1 MAVSSKIK
9 GVSHK
14 KVSSGLQLHQERFS
28 EKEGLDALKNTDSK
42 IDVKQTKYNQLLFK
56 SDELQGR
63 SVRKFVSEEFEKVN
77 TKRKEM
83 GKRGYRPDSNTIGMG
98 NFQISD
104 ESLELLGYDKSKK
117 WDEQSENARKNVV
130 IVYKRMVANAI
141 KKPDIYGKVL
151 TASLHVD
158 ESTPH
163 VDFLVTGLDAER
175 PDWSL
180 REVLN
185 GKEWRDENGKRRF
198 PPKGSKLSAMQDDIN
213 TVFNETERERFKLER
228 GMKKSERFDFA
239 KQTRKAEKL
248 IKQESKA
255 LKQES
260 KALDEKEINLSK
272 RKQSLDKRET
282 DLEARES
289 AAGDRERALRVK
301 EAELMQAAS
310 ESLREA
316 QRALAR
322 VEAEKELLEQENAL
336 RWAELARLDGVSL
349 EQRDKLV
356 LSYMKT
362 TLSKNVP
369 GKSLFE
375 VVDGNR
381 QQADKQRLL
390 SKFGKIEQES
400 ISSESIS
407 SESISSKSNDGT
419 GLSY

>member
-1 MAVSSKIK
+1 MQ
-9 GVSHK
+9 H
-14 KVSSGLQLHQERFS
+14 HQERFS
-28 EKEGLDALKNTDSK
+28 EKEGLEALKNTDSK
-42 IDVKQTKYNQLLFK
+42 IDVSQTKFNQLLFK
-56 SDELQGR
+56 SDELQDR

-83 GKRGYRPDSNTIGMG
+83 GKRAYRPDSNTIGMG

-104 ESLELLGYDKSKK
+104 DSLALLGYDKSKK
-117 WDEQSENARKNVV
+117 WSEQSENARKNVV

-163 VDFLVTGLDAER
+163 VDFLTTGVDAER

-198 PPKGSKLSAMQDDIN
+198 PPKGSKLRAMQDDIN
-213 TVFNETERERFKLER
+213 TVFNETERKQFKLER

-255 LKQES
+255 L
-260 KALDEKEINLSK
+260 DEKEINLSK

-282 DLEARES
+282 NVEARES
-289 AAGDRERALRVK
+289 VLDARERAIGEK
-301 EAELMQAAS
+301 EAKLAQGVS

-316 QRALAR
+316 QSALAR
-322 VEAEKELLEQENAL
+322 VKAEKERLEQEAAL
-336 RWAELARLDGVSL
+336 KRAEIARLDRVIL
-349 EQRDKLV
+349 DKRDEANLDYLKN
-356 LSYMKT
+356 

-369 GKSLFE
+369 GKTQYE

-381 QQADKQRLL
+381 QEADKQRLL
-390 SKFGKIEQES
+390 SKFGNIE
-400 ISSESIS
+400 
-407 SESISSKSNDGT
+407 SESISSKSNNDI

>member
-1 MAVSSKIK
+1 MAISSKIK
-9 GVSHK
+9 GQSHK
-14 KVSSGLQLHQERFS
+14 KISSGLQHHQERFS
-28 EKEGLDALKNTDSK
+28 EKEGLEALKNTDSK
-42 IDVKQTKYNQLLFK
+42 IDVSQTKFNQLLFK

-117 WDEQSENARKNVV
+117 WSEQSENARKNVV

-163 VDFLVTGLDAER
+163 VDFLTTGVDAER

-198 PPKGSKLSAMQDDIN
+198 PPKGSKLRAMQDDIN

-228 GMKKSERFDFA
+228 GMKKSERIDFA

-255 LKQES
+255 L
-260 KALDEKEINLSK
+260 DEREVNLSK
-272 RKQSLDKRET
+272 RKESLDKREN
-282 DLEARES
+282 DVKARES
-289 AAGDRERALRVK
+289 VLDDRERELEEK
-301 EAELMQAAS
+301 EAKLKQGVS

-316 QRALAR
+316 QSALAR
-322 VEAEKELLEQENAL
+322 VKAEKERLEQEAAL
-336 RWAELARLDGVSL
+336 KRAEIARLDRVIL
-349 EQRDKLV
+349 DKRDEANLDYLKN
-356 LSYMKT
+356 

-369 GKSLFE
+369 GKTQYE

-381 QQADKQRLL
+381 QEADKQRLL
-390 SKFGKIEQES
+390 SKFGNIE
-400 ISSESIS
+400 
-407 SESISSKSNDGT
+407 SESISSKSNNDI

>member
-1 MAVSSKIK
+1 MAISSKIK
-9 GVSHK
+9 GQSHK
-14 KVSSGLQLHQERFS
+14 KISSGLQHHQERFS
-28 EKEGLDALKNTDSK
+28 EKEGLEALKNTDSK
-42 IDVKQTKYNQLLFK
+42 IDVSQTKFNQLLFK

-83 GKRGYRPDSNTIGMG
+83 GKRAYRPDSNTIGMG

-104 ESLELLGYDKSKK
+104 DSLALLGYDKSKK
-117 WDEQSENARKNVV
+117 WDEQTENARKNVV

-163 VDFLVTGLDAER
+163 VDFLTTGLDAER

-198 PPKGSKLSAMQDDIN
+198 PPRGSKLSAMQDDIN
-213 TVFNETERERFKLER
+213 TVFNETEREHFKLER
-228 GMKKSERFDFA
+228 GMKKSERIDFA

-248 IKQESKA
+248 I
-255 LKQES
+255 KQES

-282 DLEARES
+282 NVEARES
-289 AAGDRERALRVK
+289 VLDARERAIEQK
-301 EAELMQAAS
+301 EAELSRGVS

-316 QRALAR
+316 QRALR
-322 VEAEKELLEQENAL
+322 EVREEKERLEQETAL
-336 RWAELARLDGVSL
+336 RRAEIAKLDMMSL
-349 EQRDKLV
+349 EQRDKANLDY
-356 LSYMKT
+356 LKNTPSN
-362 TLSKNVP
+362 NVP
-369 GKSLFE
+369 GKTQYE

-381 QQADKQRLL
+381 QEAEKQKLL
-390 SKFGKIEQES
+390 SRFGNIE
-400 ISSESIS
+400 
-407 SESISSKSNDGT
+407 SESISSKSNNGI

>member
-1 MAVSSKIK
+1 MAISSKIK
-9 GVSHK
+9 GQSHK
-14 KVSSGLQLHQERFS
+14 KISSGLQHHQERFS
-28 EKEGLDALKNTDSK
+28 EKEGLEALKNTDSK
-42 IDVKQTKYNQLLFK
+42 IDVSQTKFNQLLFK

-83 GKRGYRPDSNTIGMG
+83 GKRAYRPDSNTIGMG

-104 ESLELLGYDKSKK
+104 DSLALLGYDKSKK
-117 WDEQSENARKNVV
+117 WDEQSKQAQDNV
-130 IVYKRMVANAI
+130 IIAYKRLVNNAI

-163 VDFLVTGLDAER
+163 VDFLTTGLDAER

-198 PPKGSKLSAMQDDIN
+198 PPRGSKLSAMQDDIN

-255 LKQES
+255 L
-260 KALDEKEINLSK
+260 DEKEINLSK

-282 DLEARES
+282 NVEARES
-289 AAGDRERALRVK
+289 VLDARERELGEK
-301 EAELMQAAS
+301 EAKLKQGVS

-316 QRALAR
+316 QSALAR
-322 VEAEKELLEQENAL
+322 VKEENERLEQEAAL
-336 RWAELARLDGVSL
+336 KRAEIARLDRVIL
-349 EQRDKLV
+349 DKRDEANLDYLKN
-356 LSYMKT
+356 

-369 GKSLFE
+369 GKTQYE

-381 QQADKQRLL
+381 QEADKQRLL
-390 SKFGKIEQES
+390 SKFGNIE
-400 ISSESIS
+400 
-407 SESISSKSNDGT
+407 SESISSKSNNDI

>member
-1 MAVSSKIK
+1 MCFLMAISSKIK
-9 GVSHK
+9 GQSHK
-14 KVSSGLQLHQERFS
+14 KISSGLQLHQERFS
-28 EKEGLDALKNTDSK
+28 EKEGLEALKNTDSK
-42 IDVKQTKYNQLLFK
+42 IDVSQTKFNKSLFK

-83 GKRGYRPDSNTIGMG
+83 GKRAYRPDSNTIGMG

-104 ESLELLGYDKSKK
+104 DSLELIGYDKSKK
-117 WDEQSENARKNVV
+117 WEEQSETARKNV
-130 IVYKRMVANAI
+130 IAVYSRLVLNAV

-151 TASLHVD
+151 TATLHVD

-163 VDFLVTGLDAER
+163 VDFLTTGLDAER
-175 PDWSL
+175 PEWSL

-198 PPKGSKLSAMQDDIN
+198 PPKGSKLRAMQDDIN
-213 TVFNETERERFKLER
+213 TVFDERERELFKLER
-228 GMKKSERFDFA
+228 GMKKSERIDFA

-248 IKQESKA
+248 IKQES
-255 LKQES
+255 E
-260 KALDEKEINLSK
+260 ALDEKKVNLSK
-272 RKQSLDKRET
+272 RKQSLDKREN

-301 EAELMQAAS
+301 EAELMQGAS

-322 VEAEKELLEQENAL
+322 VKAEKERLEQENA
-336 RWAELARLDGVSL
+336 RRRAELARLDGVSL

-356 LSYMKT
+356 LSYMKNT
-362 TLSKNVP
+362 VSKNVP
-369 GKSLFE
+369 GKTLYQ

-381 QQADKQRLL
+381 QQADDERLRNRL
-390 SKFGKIEQES
+390 NEMTSGT
-400 ISSESIS
+400 SST
-407 SESISSKSNDGT
+407 KSQDF
-419 GLSY
+419 GLSR

>member
-1 MAVSSKIK
+1 MAISSKIK
-9 GVSHK
+9 GQSHK
-14 KVSSGLQLHQERFS
+14 KISSGLQHHQERFS
-28 EKEGLDALKNTDSK
+28 EKEGLEALKNTDSK
-42 IDVKQTKYNQLLFK
+42 IDVSQTKFNQLLFK

-83 GKRGYRPDSNTIGMG
+83 GKRAYRPDSNTIGMG

-104 ESLELLGYDKSKK
+104 DSLALLGYDKSKK
-117 WDEQSENARKNVV
+117 WDEQSKQAQDNV
-130 IVYKRMVANAI
+130 IIAYKRLVNNAI

-163 VDFLVTGLDAER
+163 VDFLTTGLDAER

-198 PPKGSKLSAMQDDIN
+198 PPRGSKLSAMQDDIN

-255 LKQES
+255 L
-260 KALDEKEINLSK
+260 DEKEINLSK

-282 DLEARES
+282 NVEARES
-289 AAGDRERALRVK
+289 VLDARERAIGEK
-301 EAELMQAAS
+301 EAKLAQGVS

-316 QRALAR
+316 QSALAR
-322 VEAEKELLEQENAL
+322 VKAEKERLEQEAAL
-336 RWAELARLDGVSL
+336 KRAEIARLDRVIL
-349 EQRDKLV
+349 DKRDEANLDYLKN
-356 LSYMKT
+356 

-369 GKSLFE
+369 GKTQYE

-381 QQADKQRLL
+381 QEADKQRLL
-390 SKFGKIEQES
+390 SKFGNIE
-400 ISSESIS
+400 
-407 SESISSKSNDGT
+407 SESISSKSNNDI

>member
-1 MAVSSKIK
+1 MAISSKIK
-9 GVSHK
+9 GQSHK
-14 KVSSGLQLHQERFS
+14 KISSGLQHHQERFS
-28 EKEGLDALKNTDSK
+28 EKEGLEALKNTDSK
-42 IDVKQTKYNQLLFK
+42 IDVSQTKFNQLLFK

-83 GKRGYRPDSNTIGMG
+83 GKRAYRPDSNTIGMG

-104 ESLELLGYDKSKK
+104 DSLALLGYDKSKK
-117 WDEQSENARKNVV
+117 WDEQSKQAQDNV
-130 IVYKRMVANAI
+130 IIAYKRLVNNAI

-163 VDFLVTGLDAER
+163 VDFLTTGLDAER

-198 PPKGSKLSAMQDDIN
+198 PPRGSKLSAMQDDIN

-255 LKQES
+255 L
-260 KALDEKEINLSK
+260 DEKEINLSK

-282 DLEARES
+282 NVEARES
-289 AAGDRERALRVK
+289 VLDARERAIEQK
-301 EAELMQAAS
+301 EAELSRGVS

-316 QRALAR
+316 QRALER
-322 VEAEKELLEQENAL
+322 VKAEKERLEQETAL
-336 RWAELARLDGVSL
+336 RRAEIAKLDVMSL
-349 EQRDKLV
+349 EQRDKAV

-362 TLSKNVP
+362 TFSNNVP
-369 GKSLFE
+369 GKTLYQ

-381 QQADKQRLL
+381 QKADDQRLL
-390 SKFGKIEQES
+390 NRFGNVEQ
-400 ISSESIS
+400 
-407 SESISSKSNDGT
+407 ESISSKSNNDI

>member
-1 MAVSSKIK
+1 MAISSKIK
-9 GVSHK
+9 GQSHK
-14 KVSSGLQLHQERFS
+14 KISSGLQHHQERFS
-28 EKEGLDALKNTDSK
+28 EKEGLEALKNTDSK
-42 IDVKQTKYNQLLFK
+42 IDVSQTKFNQLLFK

-77 TKRKEM
+77 AKRKEM

-117 WDEQSENARKNVV
+117 WSEQSENARKNVV

-163 VDFLVTGLDAER
+163 VDFLTTGLDAER

-198 PPKGSKLSAMQDDIN
+198 PPKGSKLRAMQDDIN
-213 TVFNETERERFKLER
+213 NVFNETERKQFKLER

-255 LKQES
+255 L
-260 KALDEKEINLSK
+260 DEKEINLSK

-282 DLEARES
+282 NVEARES
-289 AAGDRERALRVK
+289 VLDAREREIQVK
-301 EAELMQAAS
+301 EAELKQGVS

-316 QRALAR
+316 QRALEK
-322 VEAEKELLEQENAL
+322 VKAEKERLEQENA
-336 RWAELARLDGVSL
+336 RRRAELARLDVMSL
-349 EQRDKLV
+349 EQRDKALV
-356 LSYMKT
+356 DYMKN
-362 TLSKNVP
+362 TLSENVP
-369 GKSLFE
+369 GKTLYQ

-381 QQADKQRLL
+381 QKADDQRLL
-390 SKFGKIEQES
+390 NRFGNVEQ
-400 ISSESIS
+400 
-407 SESISSKSNDGT
+407 ESISSKSNNDI

>member
-1 MAVSSKIK
+1 MAISSKIK
-9 GVSHK
+9 GQSHK
-14 KVSSGLQLHQERFS
+14 KISSGLQHHQERFS
-28 EKEGLDALKNTDSK
+28 EKEGLEALKNTDSK
-42 IDVKQTKYNQLLFK
+42 IDVSQTKFNQLLFK

-83 GKRGYRPDSNTIGMG
+83 GKRAYRPDSNTIGMG

-104 ESLELLGYDKSKK
+104 DSLALLGYDKSKK
-117 WDEQSENARKNVV
+117 WDEQSKQAQDNV
-130 IVYKRMVANAI
+130 IIAYKRLVNNAI

-163 VDFLVTGLDAER
+163 VDFLTTGLDAER

-198 PPKGSKLSAMQDDIN
+198 PPRGSKLSAMQDDIN

-255 LKQES
+255 L
-260 KALDEKEINLSK
+260 DEKEINLSK

-282 DLEARES
+282 NVEARES
-289 AAGDRERALRVK
+289 VLDARERAIEQK
-301 EAELMQAAS
+301 EAELSRGVS

-316 QRALAR
+316 QRALR
-322 VEAEKELLEQENAL
+322 EVREEKERLEQETAL
-336 RWAELARLDGVSL
+336 KRAEIAKLDMMSL
-349 EQRDKLV
+349 EQRDKANLDY
-356 LSYMKT
+356 LKNT
-362 TLSKNVP
+362 PSKNVP
-369 GKSLFE
+369 GKTQYE

-381 QQADKQRLL
+381 QEAEKQKLL
-390 SKFGKIEQES
+390 SRFGNIE
-400 ISSESIS
+400 
-407 SESISSKSNDGT
+407 SESISSKSNDGI

>member
-1 MAVSSKIK
+1 MAISSKIK
-9 GVSHK
+9 GQSHK
-14 KVSSGLQLHQERFS
+14 KISSGLQHHQERFS
-28 EKEGLDALKNTDSK
+28 EKEGLEALKNTDSK

-83 GKRGYRPDSNTIGMG
+83 GKRAYRPDSNTIGMG

-117 WDEQSENARKNVV
+117 WSEQSENARKNVV

-163 VDFLVTGLDAER
+163 VDFLTTGVDAER

-198 PPKGSKLSAMQDDIN
+198 PPKGSKLRAMQDDIN

-228 GMKKSERFDFA
+228 GMKKSERIDFA

-255 LKQES
+255 L
-260 KALDEKEINLSK
+260 DEREVNLSK
-272 RKQSLDKRET
+272 RKESLDKREN
-282 DLEARES
+282 DVKARES
-289 AAGDRERALRVK
+289 VLDARERELEEK
-301 EAELMQAAS
+301 EAKLKQGVS

-316 QRALAR
+316 QSALAK
-322 VEAEKELLEQENAL
+322 VKEENERLEQEAAL
-336 RWAELARLDGVSL
+336 KRAEIARLDRVIL
-349 EQRDKLV
+349 DKRDEANLD
-356 LSYMKT
+356 YMKN
-362 TLSKNVP
+362 TLSNNVP
-369 GKSLFE
+369 GKTLYQ

-381 QQADKQRLL
+381 QKADDQRLL
-390 SKFGKIEQES
+390 NRFGNVEQ
-400 ISSESIS
+400 
-407 SESISSKSNDGT
+407 ESISSKSNNDI

>member
-1 MAVSSKIK
+1 MCFLMAISSKIK
-9 GVSHK
+9 GQSHK
-14 KVSSGLQLHQERFS
+14 KISSGLQHHQERFS
-28 EKEGLDALKNTDSK
+28 EKEGLEALKNTDSK
-42 IDVKQTKYNQLLFK
+42 IDVSQTKFNQLLFK

-83 GKRGYRPDSNTIGMG
+83 GKRAYRPDSNTIGMG

-104 ESLELLGYDKSKK
+104 DSLALLGYDKSKK
-117 WDEQSENARKNVV
+117 WDEQSKQAQDNV
-130 IVYKRMVANAI
+130 IIAYKRLVNNAI

-163 VDFLVTGLDAER
+163 VDFLTTGLDAER

-198 PPKGSKLSAMQDDIN
+198 PPRGSKLSAMQDDIN

-228 GMKKSERFDFA
+228 GMKKSERIDFA

-248 IKQESKA
+248 I
-255 LKQES
+255 KQES

-282 DLEARES
+282 NVEARES
-289 AAGDRERALRVK
+289 VLDARERAIEEK
-301 EAELMQAAS
+301 EAKLAQGVS

-316 QRALAR
+316 QSALAR
-322 VEAEKELLEQENAL
+322 VKAEKERLEQEAAL
-336 RWAELARLDGVSL
+336 KRAEIARLDRVIL
-349 EQRDKLV
+349 DKRDEANLDYLKN
-356 LSYMKT
+356 

-369 GKSLFE
+369 GKTQYE

-381 QQADKQRLL
+381 QEADKQRLL
-390 SKFGKIEQES
+390 SKFGNIE
-400 ISSESIS
+400 
-407 SESISSKSNDGT
+407 SESISSKSNNDI

>member
-1 MAVSSKIK
+1 MAISSKIK
-9 GVSHK
+9 GQSHK
-14 KVSSGLQLHQERFS
+14 KISSGLQHHQERFS
-28 EKEGLDALKNTDSK
+28 EKEGLEALKNTDSK
-42 IDVKQTKYNQLLFK
+42 IDVSQTKFNQLLFK
-56 SDELQGR
+56 SDELQDR

-83 GKRGYRPDSNTIGMG
+83 GKRAYRPDSNTIGMG

-104 ESLELLGYDKSKK
+104 DSLALLGYDKSKK
-117 WDEQSENARKNVV
+117 WSEQSENARKNVV

-163 VDFLVTGLDAER
+163 VDFLTTGVDAER

-198 PPKGSKLSAMQDDIN
+198 PPKGSKLRAMQDDIN
-213 TVFNETERERFKLER
+213 TVFNETERKQFKLER

-255 LKQES
+255 L
-260 KALDEKEINLSK
+260 DEKEINLSK

-282 DLEARES
+282 NVEARES
-289 AAGDRERALRVK
+289 VLDARERAIGEK
-301 EAELMQAAS
+301 EAKLAQGVS

-316 QRALAR
+316 QSALAR
-322 VEAEKELLEQENAL
+322 VKAEKERLEQEAAL
-336 RWAELARLDGVSL
+336 KRAEIAKLDRVIL
-349 EQRDKLV
+349 DKRDEANLDYLKN
-356 LSYMKT
+356 

-369 GKSLFE
+369 GKTQYE

-381 QQADKQRLL
+381 QEADKQRLL
-390 SKFGKIEQES
+390 SKFGNIE
-400 ISSESIS
+400 
-407 SESISSKSNDGT
+407 SESISSKSNNDI

>member
-1 MAVSSKIK
+1 MAISSKIK
-9 GVSHK
+9 GQSHK
-14 KVSSGLQLHQERFS
+14 KISSGLQHHQERFS
-28 EKEGLDALKNTDSK
+28 EKEGLEALKNTDSK
-42 IDVKQTKYNQLLFK
+42 IDVSQTKFNQLLFK

-83 GKRGYRPDSNTIGMG
+83 GKRAYRPDSNTIGMG

-104 ESLELLGYDKSKK
+104 DSLALLGYDKSKK
-117 WDEQSENARKNVV
+117 WDEQSKQAQDNV
-130 IVYKRMVANAI
+130 IIAYKRLVNNAI

-163 VDFLVTGLDAER
+163 VDFLTTGLDAER

-198 PPKGSKLSAMQDDIN
+198 PPRGSKLSAMQDDIN

-255 LKQES
+255 L
-260 KALDEKEINLSK
+260 DEKEINLSK

-282 DLEARES
+282 NVEARES
-289 AAGDRERALRVK
+289 VLDDREREIEVK
-301 EAELMQAAS
+301 EAKLKQGVS

-322 VEAEKELLEQENAL
+322 VEVEKEMLEQENA
-336 RWAELARLDGVSL
+336 RRRAELARLDEVSL

-381 QQADKQRLL
+381 QQADKQRQEADKQRLL

-400 ISSESIS
+400 ISS
-407 SESISSKSNDGT
+407 KSNDGT

>member
-1 MAVSSKIK
+1 MAISSKIK
-9 GVSHK
+9 GQSHK
-14 KVSSGLQLHQERFS
+14 KISSGLQHHQERFS
-28 EKEGLDALKNTDSK
+28 EKEGLEALKNTDSK
-42 IDVKQTKYNQLLFK
+42 IDVSQTKFNQLLFK

-83 GKRGYRPDSNTIGMG
+83 GKRAYRPDSNTIGMG

-104 ESLELLGYDKSKK
+104 DSLALLGYDKSKK
-117 WDEQSENARKNVV
+117 WDEQSKQAQDNV
-130 IVYKRMVANAI
+130 IIAYKRLVNNAI

-163 VDFLVTGLDAER
+163 VDFLTTGLDAER

-198 PPKGSKLSAMQDDIN
+198 PPRGSKLSAMQDDIN

-228 GMKKSERFDFA
+228 GMKKSERIDFA

-248 IKQESKA
+248 I
-255 LKQES
+255 KQES

-282 DLEARES
+282 NVEARES
-289 AAGDRERALRVK
+289 VLDARERAIGEK
-301 EAELMQAAS
+301 EAKLAQGVS

-316 QRALAR
+316 QSALAR
-322 VEAEKELLEQENAL
+322 VKAEKERLEQEAAL
-336 RWAELARLDGVSL
+336 KRAEIARLDRVIL
-349 EQRDKLV
+349 DKRDEANLDYLKN
-356 LSYMKT
+356 

-369 GKSLFE
+369 GKTQYE

-381 QQADKQRLL
+381 QEADKQRLL
-390 SKFGKIEQES
+390 SKFGNIE
-400 ISSESIS
+400 
-407 SESISSKSNDGT
+407 SESISSKSNNDI

>member
-1 MAVSSKIK
+1 MAISSKIK
-9 GVSHK
+9 GQSHK
-14 KVSSGLQLHQERFS
+14 KISSGLQLHQERFS
-28 EKEGLDALKNTDSK
+28 EKEGLEALKNTDSK
-42 IDVKQTKYNQLLFK
+42 IDVSQTKFNKLLFK

-83 GKRGYRPDSNTIGMG
+83 GKRAYRPDSNTIGMG

-104 ESLELLGYDKSKK
+104 DSLELMGYDKSKK
-117 WDEQSENARKNVV
+117 WDEQSETARNNVIAVYSRLVSNAV
-130 IVYKRMVANAI
+130 

-151 TASLHVD
+151 TATLHVD

-163 VDFLVTGLDAER
+163 VDFLTTGLDAER
-175 PDWSL
+175 PEWSL

-198 PPKGSKLSAMQDDIN
+198 PPKGSKLRAMQDDIN
-213 TVFNETERERFKLER
+213 TVFDERERELFKLKR
-228 GMKKSERFDFA
+228 GMKKSERIDFA

-255 LKQES
+255 L
-260 KALDEKEINLSK
+260 DEKAMNLSK

-282 DLEARES
+282 DVEARES
-289 AAGDRERALRVK
+289 AVGDRERALRVK
-301 EAELMQAAS
+301 EAELMQGTS

-322 VEAEKELLEQENAL
+322 VKAENERLEQEAAL
-336 RWAELARLDGVSL
+336 RRAEIARLDGLSL
-349 EQRDKLV
+349 DQRDKAIV
-356 LSYMKT
+356 DYMRN

-369 GKSLFE
+369 GKTVYQ

-381 QQADKQRLL
+381 QKADDERLL
-390 SKFGKIEQES
+390 NRLNGMNSGT
-400 ISSESIS
+400 SST
-407 SESISSKSNDGT
+407 KSQDF
-419 GLSY
+419 GLSR

>member
-1 MAVSSKIK
+1 MAISSKIK
-9 GVSHK
+9 GQSHK
-14 KVSSGLQLHQERFS
+14 KISSGLQHHQERFS
-28 EKEGLDALKNTDSK
+28 EKEGLEALKNTDSK
-42 IDVKQTKYNQLLFK
+42 IDVSQTKFNQLLFK

-83 GKRGYRPDSNTIGMG
+83 GKRAYRPDSNTIGMG

-104 ESLELLGYDKSKK
+104 DSLALLGYDKSKK
-117 WDEQSENARKNVV
+117 WDEQTENAKKNVV

-163 VDFLVTGLDAER
+163 VDFLTTGLDAER

-198 PPKGSKLSAMQDDIN
+198 PPRGSKLSAMQDDIN
-213 TVFNETERERFKLER
+213 TVFNETEREHFKLER
-228 GMKKSERFDFA
+228 GMKKSERIDFA

-248 IKQESKA
+248 I
-255 LKQES
+255 KQES

-282 DLEARES
+282 NVEARES
-289 AAGDRERALRVK
+289 VLDARERAIEQK
-301 EAELMQAAS
+301 EAELSRGVS

-316 QRALAR
+316 QRALR
-322 VEAEKELLEQENAL
+322 EVREEKERLEQETAL
-336 RWAELARLDGVSL
+336 RRAEIAKLDMMSL
-349 EQRDKLV
+349 EQRDKANLDY
-356 LSYMKT
+356 LKNTPSN
-362 TLSKNVP
+362 NVP
-369 GKSLFE
+369 GKTQYE

-381 QQADKQRLL
+381 QEAEKQKLL
-390 SKFGKIEQES
+390 SRFGNIE
-400 ISSESIS
+400 
-407 SESISSKSNDGT
+407 SESISSKSNNGI

>member
-1 MAVSSKIK
+1 MAISSKIK
-9 GVSHK
+9 GQSHK
-14 KVSSGLQLHQERFS
+14 KISSGLQHHQERFS
-28 EKEGLDALKNTDSK
+28 EKEGLEALKNTDSK

-83 GKRGYRPDSNTIGMG
+83 GKRAYRPDSNTIGMG

-104 ESLELLGYDKSKK
+104 DSLALLGYDKSKK
-117 WDEQSENARKNVV
+117 WDEQSKQAQDNV
-130 IVYKRMVANAI
+130 IIAYKRLVNNAI

-163 VDFLVTGLDAER
+163 VDFLTTGLDAER
-175 PDWSL
+175 PEWSL

-185 GKEWRDENGKRRF
+185 GKEWRDEKGKRRF
-198 PPKGSKLSAMQDDIN
+198 PPKGSKLRAMQDDIN

-255 LKQES
+255 L
-260 KALDEKEINLSK
+260 DEKEINLSK

-282 DLEARES
+282 NVEARES
-289 AAGDRERALRVK
+289 VLDARERAIEQK
-301 EAELMQAAS
+301 EAELSRGVS

-316 QRALAR
+316 QRALER
-322 VEAEKELLEQENAL
+322 VKAEKERLEQEAAL
-336 RWAELARLDGVSL
+336 KRAEIAKLDRVIL
-349 EQRDKLV
+349 DKRDEANLDYLKN
-356 LSYMKT
+356 

-369 GKSLFE
+369 GKTQYE

-381 QQADKQRLL
+381 QEADKQRLL
-390 SKFGKIEQES
+390 SKFGNIE
-400 ISSESIS
+400 
-407 SESISSKSNDGT
+407 SESISSKSNNDI

>member
-1 MAVSSKIK
+1 MAISSKIK
-9 GVSHK
+9 GQSHK
-14 KVSSGLQLHQERFS
+14 KISSGLQHHQERFS
-28 EKEGLDALKNTDSK
+28 EKEGLEALKNTDSK
-42 IDVKQTKYNQLLFK
+42 IDVSQTKFNQLLFK

-83 GKRGYRPDSNTIGMG
+83 GKRAYRPDSNTIGMG

-104 ESLELLGYDKSKK
+104 DSLALLGYDKSKK
-117 WDEQSENARKNVV
+117 WDEQSKQAQDNV
-130 IVYKRMVANAI
+130 IIAYKRLVNNAI

-163 VDFLVTGLDAER
+163 VDFLTTGLDAER

-198 PPKGSKLSAMQDDIN
+198 PPRGSKLSAMQDDIN

-255 LKQES
+255 L
-260 KALDEKEINLSK
+260 DEKEINLSK

-282 DLEARES
+282 NVEARES
-289 AAGDRERALRVK
+289 VLDARERAIGEK
-301 EAELMQAAS
+301 EAKLAQGVS

-316 QRALAR
+316 QSALAR
-322 VEAEKELLEQENAL
+322 VKAEKERLEQEAAL
-336 RWAELARLDGVSL
+336 KRAEIAKLDRVIL
-349 EQRDKLV
+349 DKRDEANLDYLKN
-356 LSYMKT
+356 

-369 GKSLFE
+369 GKTQYE

-381 QQADKQRLL
+381 QEADKQRLL
-390 SKFGKIEQES
+390 SKFGNIE
-400 ISSESIS
+400 
-407 SESISSKSNDGT
+407 SESISSKSNNDI

>member
-1 MAVSSKIK
+1 MCFLMAISSKIK
-9 GVSHK
+9 GQSHK
-14 KVSSGLQLHQERFS
+14 KISSGLQHHQERFS
-28 EKEGLDALKNTDSK
+28 EKEGLEALKNTDSK
-42 IDVKQTKYNQLLFK
+42 IDVSQTKFNQLLFK

-83 GKRGYRPDSNTIGMG
+83 GKRGYRPDSNTVGMG

-104 ESLELLGYDKSKK
+104 DSLALLGYDKSKK
-117 WDEQSENARKNVV
+117 WDEQSKQAQDNV
-130 IVYKRMVANAI
+130 IIAYKRLVNNAI

-163 VDFLVTGLDAER
+163 VDFLTTGVDAER

-198 PPKGSKLSAMQDDIN
+198 PPRGSKLSAMQDDIN

-228 GMKKSERFDFA
+228 GMKKSERIDFA

-248 IKQESKA
+248 I
-255 LKQES
+255 KQES

-282 DLEARES
+282 NVEARES
-289 AAGDRERALRVK
+289 VLDARERELGEK
-301 EAELMQAAS
+301 EAKLKQGVS

-316 QRALAR
+316 QSALAR
-322 VEAEKELLEQENAL
+322 VKAEKERLEQEAAL
-336 RWAELARLDGVSL
+336 KRAEIARLDRVIL
-349 EQRDKLV
+349 DKRDEANLDYLKN
-356 LSYMKT
+356 

-369 GKSLFE
+369 GKTQYE

-381 QQADKQRLL
+381 QEADKQRLL
-390 SKFGKIEQES
+390 SKFGNIEQES
-400 ISSESIS
+400 ISS
-407 SESISSKSNDGT
+407 KSNNDI

>member
-1 MAVSSKIK
+1 MAISSKIK
-9 GVSHK
+9 GQSHK
-14 KVSSGLQLHQERFS
+14 KISSGLQHHQERFS
-28 EKEGLDALKNTDSK
+28 EKEGLEALKNTDSK
-42 IDVKQTKYNQLLFK
+42 IDVSQTKFNQLLFK

-83 GKRGYRPDSNTIGMG
+83 GKRAYRPDSNTIGMG

-104 ESLELLGYDKSKK
+104 DSLALLGYDKSKK
-117 WDEQSENARKNVV
+117 WDEQSKQAQDNV
-130 IVYKRMVANAI
+130 IIAYKRLVNNAI

-163 VDFLVTGLDAER
+163 VDFLTTGLDAER

-198 PPKGSKLSAMQDDIN
+198 PPRGSKLSAMQDDIN

-255 LKQES
+255 L
-260 KALDEKEINLSK
+260 DEKEINLSK

-282 DLEARES
+282 NVEARES
-289 AAGDRERALRVK
+289 VLDARERAIEQK
-301 EAELMQAAS
+301 EAELSRGVS

-316 QRALAR
+316 QRALKEVR
-322 VEAEKELLEQENAL
+322 EEKERLEQEAAL
-336 RWAELARLDGVSL
+336 KRAEIARLDRVIL
-349 EQRDKLV
+349 DKRDEANLDYLKN
-356 LSYMKT
+356 

-369 GKSLFE
+369 GKTQYE

-381 QQADKQRLL
+381 QEADKQRLL
-390 SKFGKIEQES
+390 SKFGNIE
-400 ISSESIS
+400 
-407 SESISSKSNDGT
+407 SESISSKSNNDI

>member
-1 MAVSSKIK
+1 MAISSKIK
-9 GVSHK
+9 GQSHK
-14 KVSSGLQLHQERFS
+14 KISSGLQHHQERFS
-28 EKEGLDALKNTDSK
+28 EKEGLEALKNTDSK
-42 IDVKQTKYNQLLFK
+42 IDVSQTKFNQLLFK

-83 GKRGYRPDSNTIGMG
+83 GKRAYRPDSNTIGMG

-104 ESLELLGYDKSKK
+104 DSLALLGYDKSKK
-117 WDEQSENARKNVV
+117 WDEQSKQAQDNV
-130 IVYKRMVANAI
+130 IIAYKRLVNNAI

-163 VDFLVTGLDAER
+163 VDFLTTGLDAER

-198 PPKGSKLSAMQDDIN
+198 PPRGSKLSAMQDDIN

-255 LKQES
+255 L
-260 KALDEKEINLSK
+260 DEKEINLSK

-282 DLEARES
+282 NVEARES
-289 AAGDRERALRVK
+289 VLDARERELGEK
-301 EAELMQAAS
+301 EAKLKQGVS

-316 QRALAR
+316 QSALAR
-322 VEAEKELLEQENAL
+322 VKEENERLEQEAAL
-336 RWAELARLDGVSL
+336 KRAEIARLDRVIL
-349 EQRDKLV
+349 DKRDEANLD
-356 LSYMKT
+356 YMKN
-362 TLSKNVP
+362 TLSNNVP
-369 GKSLFE
+369 GKTLYQ

-381 QQADKQRLL
+381 QKADDQRLL
-390 SKFGKIEQES
+390 NRFGNVEQ
-400 ISSESIS
+400 
-407 SESISSKSNDGT
+407 ESISSKSNNDI

>member
-1 MAVSSKIK
+1 MCFLMAISSKIK
-9 GVSHK
+9 GQSHK
-14 KVSSGLQLHQERFS
+14 KISSGLQHHQERFS
-28 EKEGLDALKNTDSK
+28 EKEGLEALKNTDSK
-42 IDVKQTKYNQLLFK
+42 IDVSQTKFNQLLFK

-83 GKRGYRPDSNTIGMG
+83 GKRAYRPDSNTIGMG

-104 ESLELLGYDKSKK
+104 DSLALLGYDKSKK
-117 WDEQSENARKNVV
+117 WDEQSKQAQDNV
-130 IVYKRMVANAI
+130 IIAYKRLVNNAI

-163 VDFLVTGLDAER
+163 VDFLTTGLDAER

-198 PPKGSKLSAMQDDIN
+198 PPRGSKLSAMQDDIN

-228 GMKKSERFDFA
+228 GMKKSERIDFA

-248 IKQESKA
+248 I
-255 LKQES
+255 KQES

-282 DLEARES
+282 NVEARES
-289 AAGDRERALRVK
+289 VLDARERAIGEK
-301 EAELMQAAS
+301 EAKLAQGVS

-316 QRALAR
+316 QSALAR
-322 VEAEKELLEQENAL
+322 VKAEKERLEQEAAL
-336 RWAELARLDGVSL
+336 KRAEIARLDRVIL
-349 EQRDKLV
+349 DKRDEANLDYLKN
-356 LSYMKT
+356 

-369 GKSLFE
+369 GKTQYE

-381 QQADKQRLL
+381 QEADKQRLL
-390 SKFGKIEQES
+390 SKFGNIE
-400 ISSESIS
+400 
-407 SESISSKSNDGT
+407 SESISSKSNNDI